1 MLLLVGLG
9 NPGPE
14 YARNRHN
21 IGFLALDR
29 IVERHGFGPFRSR
42 FQGLAAEGRLDG
54 GKVLA
59 LKPLT
64 FVNESGRAAGAA
76 VRFYKLEPADV
87 VVLHDEL
94 DLVAGKLRVKRGG
107 GLAGH
112 NGLRSIAAHI
122 GNDFRRVRLGI
133 GHPGEK
139 HKVLRHV
146 LGDFAKAD
154 QDWLGK
160 FLDAVADA
168 APSLAAGD
176 DPGFATRVA
185 LLVAPPK
192 PKAADP
198 AAARPAATSGDG
210 NGGGDGL

>member
-21 IGFLALDR
+21 IGFLAIDR
-29 IVERHGFGPFRSR
+29 IVDQYRFGPFRGR

-54 GKVLA
+54 AKVLA

-64 FVNESGRAAGAA
+64 FVNESGRAVGAA
-76 VRFYKLEPADV
+76 ARFYKLDPADV

-94 DLVAGKLRVKRGG
+94 DLVAGKLRVKCGG

-122 GNDFRRVRLGI
+122 GDDFRRVRLGI

-139 HKVLRHV
+139 HKVLKHV

-154 QDWLGK
+154 HGWLGK

-168 APSLAAGD
+168 APHLAGGD
-176 DPGFATRVA
+176 DPGFATQVA
-185 LLVAPPK
+185 LILKPPNAK
-192 PKAADP
+192 PKAADRMAAVP
-198 AAARPAATSGDG
+198 AANSDD
-210 NGGGDGL
+210 GGGDGL

>member
-29 IVERHGFGPFRSR
+29 IVERHSFGPFRGR
-42 FQGLAAEGRLDG
+42 FQGFAAEGRLDG

-64 FVNESGRAAGAA
+64 FVNESGRAVGAA
-76 VRFYKLEPADV
+76 ARFYKLELSDV

-94 DLVAGKLRVKRGG
+94 DLVAGKLRAKRGG

-122 GNDFRRVRLGI
+122 GGDFRRVRLGI

-168 APSLAAGD
+168 APCLAAGD

-185 LLVAPPK
+185 LILKPPK
-192 PKAADP
+192 PKPKPNADGPNAA
-198 AAARPAATSGDG
+198 SS
-210 NGGGDGL
+210 NGGGDGI